1 MDLRDFLGGFF
12 IFFRS
17 KPLLLS
23 SWYWEE
29 KKSSESFGQMTI
41 FVQWVLERKKFQ
53 NFLVKT
59 DAHDRWEVRS
69 KNFRIL

>member
-1 MDLRDFLGGFF
+1 MDFF

-23 SWYWEE
+23 SWYWEDE
-29 KKSSESFGQMTI
+29 KFSESVGKTI